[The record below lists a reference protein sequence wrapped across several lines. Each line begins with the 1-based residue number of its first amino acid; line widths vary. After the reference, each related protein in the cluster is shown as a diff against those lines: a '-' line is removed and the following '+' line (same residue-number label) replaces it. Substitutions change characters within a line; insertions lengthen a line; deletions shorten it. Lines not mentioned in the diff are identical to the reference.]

1 MKKYLKKNVENC
13 CIESKEYIIFTSS
26 NNNKTHTDMTTSE
39 LRKGKMINEIIGMA
53 KNSAFI
59 HQKFFNGADL
69 FFTLAFMSEKEIKT
83 ICKKLNISIK

>member
-1 MKKYLKKNVENC
+1 MEL
-13 CIESKEYIIFTSS
+13 SKVFVYFTSS
-26 NNNKTHTDMTTSE
+26 NNNKTEKIMTDSE
-39 LRKGKMINEIIGMA
+39 LRKGKMINEIIGIA

-59 HQKFFNGADL
+59 HEKFFNGADL